1 MITSKLSQLI
11 YGGDFQP
18 EAWPEALWV
27 EDVALMRRA
36 GVNCVTIGTLSWAKL
51 QPAPDQFNLDWLE
64 RVLNLLHEFEIVA
77 GLSTATAV
85 PPAWFSQLSPET
97 FHASENGP
105 LQFCPHSEAYREYAA
120 RLARQ
125 LAARFGAHPALAF
138 WQVNLA
144 SEGSIPCR
152 GDRCTVNFRTWLQ
165 ARYQT
170 IEVLNEHWNTAHHGC
185 TYQKWEEIHL
195 PPASWPR
202 PVPAQELDYRRF
214 TSDAWL
220 GCFLNEK
227 KVLRE
232 LTLDIPV
239 TATFSGSRGLSAAI
253 DGFALARHVDFVS
266 FSANPDPL
274 DGDSADLAF
283 VCDVQRGLSGGKPWL
298 FRHAPVRDPARAHHA
313 VPRPNQTRLWTTQAL
328 AHGADGVM
336 FSRWRASAGGPE
348 KFESAML
355 PHGFTETR
363 AFADASQIGAE
374 MSKLVPIL
382 GATTRAE
389 VALML
394 DWENLWAVDLDSQP
408 ARLNYTEMVRSYY
421 RALFEP
427 DVPID
432 IVPPEAAL
440 ANYKLVIAP
449 ALHMVRPGVAENL
462 QDFVDNG
469 GTFLT
474 TFFSGLVDASNRVL
488 PGGFPA
494 AFRQLLGLRVE
505 EFDVFG
511 NQIRHIKTSLRGAR
525 CLLWAD
531 IIFLEGAEAVASFT
545 EDFYA
550 HRPAIT
556 RNAVGRGLAYYV
568 GTQPEPAFL
577 RSFLAEICVDCGVR
591 PPMRVPAGVEAT
603 TRSNENGEFLF
614 LLNHNTTLQFTDI
627 GLRPRRDLLTG
638 EIVQGQCQITPRGAR
653 VLQLV

>member
-1 MITSKLSQLI
+1 MITSKLSQLM
-11 YGGDFQP
+11 YGGDYQP

-36 GVNCVTIGTLSWAKL
+36 GVNCVTLGALSWAKL

-64 RVLNLLHEFEIVA
+64 RVLNLLQEYEIVA

-85 PPAWFSQLSPET
+85 PPPWFSQLSPES
-97 FHASENGP
+97 FHSSEKGR
-105 LQFCPHSEAYREYAA
+105 LQLCPHSEAYREHAT
-120 RLARQ
+120 RLVRE
-125 LAARFGAHPALAF
+125 LATRLGAHPALAF

-144 SEGSIPCR
+144 TAGAAAR
-152 GDRCTVNFRTWLQ
+152 HDARCATSFRAWLQ
-165 ARYQT
+165 ARYET
-170 IEVLNEHWNTAHHGC
+170 LDVLNEHWLTAHHGC
-185 TYQKWEEIHL
+185 ACQTWEEIQL
-195 PPASWPR
+195 PHAAR
-202 PVPAQELDYRRF
+202 PHPMPAQELDYHRF

-232 LTLDIPV
+232 LTPDLPV
-239 TATFSGSRGLSAAI
+239 TADFSSASGISPAF
-253 DGFALARHVDFVS
+253 DGFALAGHVDFVS

-274 DGDSADLAF
+274 DGDPADLAF
-283 VCDVQRGLSGGKPWL
+283 VCDVQRGLSGGRPWL
-298 FRHAPVRDPARAHHA
+298 FRQAPLRDASRTHHA
-313 VPRPNQTRLWTTQAL
+313 VPRPGQTRLWSAQAI

-336 FSRWRASAGGPE
+336 FSRWRAPAGGVE

-363 AFADASQIGAE
+363 AFADAAQIGTDLIQL
-374 MSKLVPIL
+374 SPVL
-382 GATTRAE
+382 GAATRAE
-389 VALML
+389 VALMF
-394 DWENLWAVDLDSQP
+394 DWENLWAVELDSQP
-408 ARLNYTEMVRSYY
+408 ARLDYIEMVRSYY

-432 IVPPEAAL
+432 IIPPEAEL
-440 ANYKLVIAP
+440 ANYKLVVAP
-449 ALHMVRPGVAENL
+449 ALHLVRPGVAESL
-462 QDFVDNG
+462 RAFVDNG

-474 TFFSGLVDASNRVL
+474 TYFSGLVDASDRVL

-505 EFDVFG
+505 EFDLFG
-511 NQIRHIKTSLRGAR
+511 NQVRHIKTSLRGAR
-525 CLLWAD
+525 CSLWAD

-568 GTQPEPAFL
+568 GTQPEAAFL

-591 PPMRVPAGVEAT
+591 PPMRVPAGVEAA

-638 EIVQGQCQITPRGAR
+638 EIVQGQCQITPRSVR